1 MAQRVCRSC
10 GDPLDVDQDIC
21 RSCGANNPLVHPWY
35 TYPLGALI
43 VAVLAFLLIDFNDIR
58 KIFE

>member
-1 MAQRVCRSC
+1 MTQRLCRSC
-10 GDPLDVDQDIC
+10 QTPLDIDQDIC
-21 RSCGANNPLVHPWY
+21 PSCGASNPLINPWY

-58 KIFE
+58 KLFE